1 MEIRNQNAGIINNVE
16 GTQNVHAPQ
25 VGVHGHLPPD
35 VQRALR
41 DLGPAVDG
49 VSLPAHA
56 RARTQAQVRQVQAE
70 MARPRPDRRRV
81 AEHLT
86 SLASVLASVGAV
98 GTAVSGLLGPLGAL
112 AHWLGDAAPLALL
125 RL

>member
-1 MEIRNQNAGIINNVE
+1 VEIRNQNAGIINNVE

-25 VGVHGHLPPD
+25 IGGHGHLPPD

-41 DLGPAVDG
+41 DLGPALSRVP
-49 VSLPAHA
+49 LPPHA
-56 RARTQAQVRQVQAE
+56 RAHSEAQVREVQAE
-70 MARPRPDRRRV
+70 MAKPRPDRRRV

-86 SLASVLASVGAV
+86 GLASVLASVGAV

-112 AHWLGDAAPLALL
+112 AQWLGDAAPLALL